1 MRWYEDLYVGYNLLD
16 KKRQVIR
23 KIKNGKPQL
32 NKYVITLPQN
42 DYDTLEIYPSNILN
56 QKWYRDSDMVV
67 VGITEGMEEAM
78 DMIQKIERQFDAI
91 EKRYN
96 RLIEQKTMFASRAVA
111 RIRYILQEGN
121 EIEDQTVALIHLLN
135 HSIFQSFLKL
145 F

>member
-1 MRWYEDLYVGYNLLD
+1 MRWYEDVYVGYNLLD

-42 DYDTLEIYPSNILN
+42 DYDTLEIYPSNILS

-78 DMIQKIERQFDAI
+78 DMIQ
-91 EKRYN
+91 
-96 RLIEQKTMFASRAVA
+96 LIIMDCLNDTGEVKVKK
-111 RIRYILQEGN
+111 YIMSKMEAG
-121 EIEDQTVALIHLLN
+121 EA
-135 HSIFQSFLKL
+135 
-145 F
+145 

>member
-42 DYDTLEIYPSNILN
+42 YYDTLEIYPSNILN
-56 QKWYRDSDMVV
+56 QKWYLDSDMVV

-78 DMIQKIERQFDAI
+78 DMIQ
-91 EKRYN
+91 
-96 RLIEQKTMFASRAVA
+96 LIIMDCLNDTGEVKVKK
-111 RIRYILQEGN
+111 YIMSKMEAG
-121 EIEDQTVALIHLLN
+121 EA
-135 HSIFQSFLKL
+135 
-145 F
+145 

>member
-78 DMIQKIERQFDAI
+78 DMIQ
-91 EKRYN
+91 
-96 RLIEQKTMFASRAVA
+96 LIIM
-111 RIRYILQEGN
+111 
-121 EIEDQTVALIHLLN
+121 DCLN
-135 HSIFQSFLKL
+135 DTGEVKVMSKMEAGEA
-145 F
+145 

>member
-56 QKWYRDSDMVV
+56 QKWYRDLDIVV

-78 DMIQKIERQFDAI
+78 DMIQ
-91 EKRYN
+91 
-96 RLIEQKTMFASRAVA
+96 LIIMDCLNDTGEVKVKK
-111 RIRYILQEGN
+111 YIMSKMEAG
-121 EIEDQTVALIHLLN
+121 EA
-135 HSIFQSFLKL
+135 
-145 F
+145 

>member
-56 QKWYRDSDMVV
+56 QKWYQDSDIVV

-78 DMIQKIERQFDAI
+78 DMIQ
-91 EKRYN
+91 
-96 RLIEQKTMFASRAVA
+96 LIIMDCLNDTGEVKVKK
-111 RIRYILQEGN
+111 YIMSKMEAG
-121 EIEDQTVALIHLLN
+121 EA
-135 HSIFQSFLKL
+135 
-145 F
+145 

>member
-23 KIKNGKPQL
+23 NGKPQL

-78 DMIQKIERQFDAI
+78 DMIQ
-91 EKRYN
+91 
-96 RLIEQKTMFASRAVA
+96 LIIMDCLNDTGEVKVKK
-111 RIRYILQEGN
+111 YIMSKMEAG
-121 EIEDQTVALIHLLN
+121 EA
-135 HSIFQSFLKL
+135 
-145 F
+145 

>member
-23 KIKNGKPQL
+23 

-78 DMIQKIERQFDAI
+78 DMIQ
-91 EKRYN
+91 
-96 RLIEQKTMFASRAVA
+96 LIIMDCLNDTGEVKVKK
-111 RIRYILQEGN
+111 YIMSKMEAG
-121 EIEDQTVALIHLLN
+121 EA
-135 HSIFQSFLKL
+135 
-145 F
+145 

>member
-78 DMIQKIERQFDAI
+78 DMIQ
-91 EKRYN
+91 
-96 RLIEQKTMFASRAVA
+96 LIIM
-111 RIRYILQEGN
+111 
-121 EIEDQTVALIHLLN
+121 D
-135 HSIFQSFLKL
+135 
-145 F
+145 